1 MNFSKTTKNGLTLI
15 KMNKNLDLRYKT
27 ISGTPDT
34 TPFTQPKTF
43 IFFLFH
49 FLS

>member
-1 MNFSKTTKNGLTLI
+1 MNFSKPTKNGLTLI
-15 KMNKNLDLRYKT
+15 KMNKNLDLLYKP
-27 ISGTPDT
+27 ISVTPDT
-34 TPFTQPKTF
+34 APFTQPKTF